1 MSDLPLTIIG
11 GYLGTGKTTLI
22 NHLLRNADGM
32 RLAILVNEFGSLS
45 IDEDLIVQP
54 AQPDSS
60 EADKNGQE
68 NQNLISIAG
77 GCVCCSYGNDLTLA
91 MMDLL
96 ALDPRPDHVVLESSG
111 VALPASIAA
120 SVSLLSGYVVDGIV
134 VLANAETIQDQAAD
148 TYIGDTIQRQLEH
161 ADLLILNKVD
171 LLDPADAEQPDKTI
185 DWLLGHAPN
194 AKVVCSEHA
203 RLPPEVILQTFLDRD
218 QGRDFKTDRHD
229 ATLFKTITVC
239 IEQPVEAEAIAR
251 ILAENFSTV
260 VRAKGFVR
268 SPSSQATT
276 IQVVGRRWAVS
287 DAPEDVPFKLV
298 IIGQSHNFD
307 ESAIRKAITE
317 NSQAAESSQTA
328 EPAQTNQQ

>member
-1 MSDLPLTIIG
+1 MSDLPITIIG

-22 NHLLRNADGM
+22 NHLLRNADGL

-54 AQPDSS
+54 PTPANADAS
-60 EADKNGQE
+60 EK

-134 VLANAETIQDQAAD
+134 VLANAETIQEQAAD
-148 TYIGDTIQRQLEH
+148 TYIGDTIKKQLEH
-161 ADLLILNKVD
+161 ADLLVLNKVD
-171 LLDPADAEQPDKTI
+171 LIDPAKPEQQEQTI
-185 DWLLGHAPN
+185 DWLISQVPE
-194 AKVVCSEHA
+194 AKVVCTEHA
-203 RLPPEVILQTFLDRD
+203 RLPPAVVMQTFLERN
-218 QGRDFKTDRHD
+218 QKRKPATGHHD
-229 ATLFKTITVC
+229 TSLFKTITLNTDF
-239 IEQPVEAEAIAR
+239 PADAEAIAQL
-251 ILAENFSTV
+251 LAEQFAAV

-268 SPSSQATT
+268 TASGEAAT

-287 DAPEDVPFKLV
+287 VAPDDAAFNLV
-298 IIGQSHNFD
+298 VIGQSDNFD
-307 ESAIRKAITE
+307 EAAIRQ
-317 NSQAAESSQTA
+317 SVAELVVTR
-328 EPAQTNQQ
+328 QQ

>member
-1 MSDLPLTIIG
+1 MADLPITIIG

-22 NHLLRNADGM
+22 NHLLRNADGL

-45 IDEDLIVQP
+45 IDEDLIVPPPTP
-54 AQPDSS
+54 AN
-60 EADKNGQE
+60 ADATGSGDK

-96 ALDPRPDHVVLESSG
+96 SLDPRPDHVVLESSG

-134 VLANAETIQDQAAD
+134 VLANAETIREQAAD
-148 TYIGDTIQRQLEH
+148 TYIGDTIKKQLEH

-171 LLDPADAEQPDKTI
+171 LIDPARPEQQEQTI
-185 DWLLGHAPN
+185 DWLISEVPE
-194 AKVVCSEHA
+194 AKVVCTEHA
-203 RLPPEVILQTFLDRD
+203 RLPPAVVMQTFLERN
-218 QGRDFKTDRHD
+218 QQRKPATGHHD
-229 ATLFKTITVC
+229 TNLFKTITLN
-239 IEQPVEAEAIAR
+239 IDHPADAEAIAQL
-251 ILAENFSTV
+251 LAEQFPGV

-268 SPSSQATT
+268 TASGKAAT

-287 DAPEDVPFKLV
+287 EAPDDAALNLV
-298 IIGQSHNFD
+298 VIGQADNFD
-307 ESAIRKAITE
+307 ESAIRQ
-317 NSQAAESSQTA
+317 SVAEL
-328 EPAQTNQQ
+328 EVVNQQ